1 MLAQGFVS
9 LEKVWLGCSRMLD
22 ICSSDCKCNSSPVG
36 PCRLPA
42 MASTT
47 GNEAVE
53 LSSFASGT
61 GKSSAERL
69 KVIQV
74 PFSLSQRSNH
84 LMRNRHCHAL
94 LRCAG

>member
-1 MLAQGFVS
+1 
-9 LEKVWLGCSRMLD
+9 
-22 ICSSDCKCNSSPVG
+22 
-36 PCRLPA
+36 

-47 GNEAVE
+47 GNDAVE

-74 PFSLSQRSNH
+74 RWRGLYRDLILICCN
-84 LMRNRHCHAL
+84 C
-94 LRCAG
+94 

>member
-1 MLAQGFVS
+1 
-9 LEKVWLGCSRMLD
+9 MLD
-22 ICSSDCKCNSSPVG
+22 TCSSERIDNSSPVG

-74 PFSLSQRSNH
+74 PVSV
-84 LMRNRHCHAL
+84 C
-94 LRCAG
+94 

>member
-1 MLAQGFVS
+1 
-9 LEKVWLGCSRMLD
+9 
-22 ICSSDCKCNSSPVG
+22 
-36 PCRLPA
+36 

-74 PFSLSQRSNH
+74 CLPAQQ
-84 LMRNRHCHAL
+84 
-94 LRCAG
+94 

>member
-1 MLAQGFVS
+1 MCARRS
-9 LEKVWLGCSRMLD
+9 L
-22 ICSSDCKCNSSPVG
+22 P
-36 PCRLPA
+36 P

-61 GKSSAERL
+61 GKSSSERL

-74 PFSLSQRSNH
+74 RIQTSQT
-84 LMRNRHCHAL
+84 LKKY
-94 LRCAG
+94 